1 MSHETR
7 LRVIGLWKLKY
18 RLKDIQ
24 AKLQEEEIRV
34 SKKSLCL
41 LIRKVKSRRLFAIH
55 QVLKMPTQLECY
67 LVSDHYLLPKKATV
81 VLQSVCDTCYIEVR
95 HKLLHQ

>member
-1 MSHETR
+1 MGRMRHETR

-18 RLKDIQ
+18 RLKDSQ

-41 LIRKVKSRRLFAIH
+41 LIRKLF
-55 QVLKMPTQLECY
+55 
-67 LVSDHYLLPKKATV
+67 
-81 VLQSVCDTCYIEVR
+81 SVPA
-95 HKLLHQ
+95 

>member
-1 MSHETR
+1 MGRMSHETR

-41 LIRKVKSRRLFAIH
+41 LIRKLSFCFCLLCKLYCLF
-55 QVLKMPTQLECY
+55 
-67 LVSDHYLLPKKATV
+67 
-81 VLQSVCDTCYIEVR
+81 SVYYDMYM
-95 HKLLHQ
+95 